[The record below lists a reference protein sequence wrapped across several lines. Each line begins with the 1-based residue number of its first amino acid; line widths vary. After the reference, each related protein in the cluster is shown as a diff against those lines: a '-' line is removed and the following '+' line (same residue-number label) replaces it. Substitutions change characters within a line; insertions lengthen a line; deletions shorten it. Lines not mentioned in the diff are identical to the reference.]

1 MGCGLGQ
8 LLPYYSSGVSTL
20 ILMRNH
26 PLPLLPVRG
35 LRVADPFSLESV
47 VTQLSLIMVFHPLA
61 TRMEC
66 FKVQS
71 LDGYK
76 ILGLEVSMVLGF

>member
-1 MGCGLGQ
+1 M
-8 LLPYYSSGVSTL
+8 
-20 ILMRNH
+20 
-26 PLPLLPVRG
+26 RG